1 MEEDYNEQTAYHYAA
16 FRPALH
22 SNILWDCLELRR
34 FKQGLD
40 IGCGTGQSAIA
51 LAHYCDAT
59 IGIEPSKAMLEKVIT
74 HPGVSYHL
82 HSGNHLPFK
91 SSQFDI
97 ITFAGSWYY
106 AQSQAFLDE
115 VIRVS
120 APGGL
125 IIVYDFDVSL
135 RKLIMKMGI
144 ESEFLGNM
152 PYDLEAD
159 FSGLDHTGLE
169 LRFKAHKSR
178 LAPFEAWQI
187 GHLLLAQRDHYELLS
202 NLFGDALLY
211 EKTVKKAK
219 ELETATDI
227 KLTVNLYYTIYN
239 RQDE

>member
-1 MEEDYNEQTAYHYAA
+1 MYEDYNERVAFHYNA

-22 SNILWDCLELRR
+22 SDILWDCLELKR

-40 IGCGTGQSAIA
+40 VGCGTGQSALA

-74 HPGVSYHL
+74 HPGVTYQL
-82 HSGNHLPFK
+82 QKGNHLPFK
-91 SSQFDI
+91 SSQFDL

-106 AQSQAFLDE
+106 AKSQAFLDE

-144 ESEFLGNM
+144 EAEFLGNI

-159 FSGLDHTGLE
+159 FSDLDQTGLE
-169 LRFKAHKSR
+169 FRFKAHKSR
-178 LAPFEAWQI
+178 FTPFNAAQI
-187 GHLLLAQRDHYELLS
+187 GHLLLAQRVHYELLS
-202 NLFGDALLY
+202 DLFGDNLLY
-211 EKTVKKAK
+211 EKTVNRIQ
-219 ELETATDI
+219 ELEAATDI
-227 KLTVNLYYTIYN
+227 NLAVKLYCTVYN
-239 RQDE
+239 RVEE